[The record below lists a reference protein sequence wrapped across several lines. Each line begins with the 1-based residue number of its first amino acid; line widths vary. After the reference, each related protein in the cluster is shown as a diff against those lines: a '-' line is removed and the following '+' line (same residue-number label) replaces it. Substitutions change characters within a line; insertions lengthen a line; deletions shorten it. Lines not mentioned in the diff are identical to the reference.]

1 MNEEEKR
8 EAELERQRREEIVII
23 DGLMYQNQPFTK
35 GYSWEEA
42 KEYAKN
48 LRLGGYSD
56 WRLPT
61 IDELKKLLVQDSITN
76 SQGKEY
82 FIRKEFVENL
92 KGNAW
97 FWSIT
102 ERNNSSSLVRLI
114 FFNRG
119 SDHWFFKSRVDYA
132 LCVREV

>member
-92 KGNAW
+92 EGNAW

-114 FFNRG
+114 FFNCG

-132 LCVREV
+132 LCVRGQ